1 MTDILTQPTPQT
13 ESEYEAAFNQMFA
26 EMHSLNEQMRR
37 DQVDID
43 RLKLEADAYKVE
55 AARHKTEAEQ
65 LKSEGDILTVEIRAT
80 LERLEEMVKR
90 C

>member
-1 MTDILTQPTPQT
+1 MTDILTQPTPS

-26 EMHSLNEQMRR
+26 EMRDLNEQMRR
-37 DQVDID
+37 DQADID
-43 RLKLEADAYKVE
+43 RLKFETDAYKVE
-55 AARHKTEAEQ
+55 AAGYKTEAER
-65 LKSEGDILTVEIRAT
+65 LKSEGDILTGEIRAT